1 MKYHE
6 KKISASKSYNDI
18 SLINKFMLESSDN
31 LTPYEYRKL
40 NDFVSDPNLVDT
52 IEHEQKQLQKMRQP
66 SSSSSGTS
74 HKSGKSHRRDSERRK
89 SLIQTVSD
97 FFYKKKDSVSNKD
110 VSATSSPTKSS
121 PENGSSMFSRFRL
134 SPKSKDKDKAKVSY
148 CDEHCS

>member
-66 SSSSSGTS
+66 SSSSSATS

-89 SLIQTVSD
+89 SLIQTVSE
-97 FFYKKKDSVSNKD
+97 FFYKKKDGKD
-110 VSATSSPTKSS
+110 VSTNSSPTKSS

-134 SPKSKDKDKAKVSY
+134 SPKSKDKDKSKVRFR
-148 CDEHCS
+148 DEHSG